1 MSTFKTRPV
10 GEIFE
15 YRKMKLQVVEG
26 ETCEGCYF
34 SSEKYCY
41 EHIYIAGSCSDYY
54 RDDNKNII
62 FKQIDE

>member
-15 YRKMKLQVVEG
+15 YCKLKLQVVEG

-34 SSEKYCY
+34 RLEELCVNNG
-41 EHIYIAGSCSDYY
+41 HDTGNCGDIYRTDGKS
-54 RDDNKNII
+54 II
-62 FKQIDE
+62 FKQIDK